1 MTLPFMEDDELVFY
15 ASGQPMT
22 VSLTAL
28 SKIPF
33 LEALMAGRVNTVKN
47 ESGNPTIDRDPML
60 VHAVV
65 SYATSG
71 NPFHLFA
78 KLPPSSSAKEM
89 LAELDF
95 FLVEP
100 PTVRAA
106 NDASFKH
113 ELKDVKD
120 EYTRTCKGGP
130 IERTHRANRH
140 AARNAA
146 AELAVGLELGKYE
159 DSVITRNHLYNN
171 ILFILSHPRTF
182 GPRLRHHI
190 WELASSHLSFT
201 DNQINRLR
209 SWLEEWEDSD
219 HETDG
224 SDRSESTELLSF
236 DSEDS

>member
-1 MTLPFMEDDELVFY
+1 MEDEELVFY
-15 ASGQPMT
+15 ASGQRMT
-22 VSLTAL
+22 VSLMAI

-47 ESGNPTIDRDPML
+47 ESGNPIIDRDPML

-100 PTVRAA
+100 PKVRAA
-106 NDASFKH
+106 NDASFKR

-120 EYTRTCKGGP
+120 EYTRVCKRGP

-146 AELAVGLELGKYE
+146 ANSLAVGLELGKYE

-182 GPRLRHHI
+182 GPRLRHPI
-190 WELASSHLSFT
+190 CSELASSH
-201 DNQINRLR
+201 
-209 SWLEEWEDSD
+209 
-219 HETDG
+219 
-224 SDRSESTELLSF
+224 
-236 DSEDS
+236 